1 MVAHLLFSEVNYLK
15 SIRLMMKSGEAR
27 AGILFIL
34 PFFIGF
40 LIFNILPIIYAL
52 FISFVDYNTLKPS
65 FNFIGFDNFV
75 RVFHDQIALN
85 AYLKSLIY
93 TLLYVPGVIIVSF
106 LVSVVLNRKF
116 HWRPVSRTM
125 ILIPYVANVVAIAM
139 VWSIILDPYDG
150 PINALLHLIGISNPP
165 MWLGGVG
172 SSLPTIALINVWQ
185 SIAFQTIVFLA
196 ALQGVPK
203 ELYEASELDG
213 AGKWRQMINI
223 TIPLVSPTTFFL
235 VITSIIG
242 SFQNYASVRA
252 LTNGG
257 PGVSSRVIS
266 LNIYEEAFTYNRYS
280 YAAAQAILLFV
291 IILIVTIIQWKGQK
305 KWVHY

>member
-1 MVAHLLFSEVNYLK
+1 MK
-15 SIRLMMKSGEAR
+15 SIRLMMKSGEAK
-27 AGILFIL
+27 AGILFVL

-93 TLLYVPGVIIVSF
+93 TLFYVPGVIIVSF

-125 ILIPYVANVVAIAM
+125 ILVPYVANVVAIAM

-150 PINALLHLIGISNPP
+150 PVNAFLHLIGISNPP

>member
-1 MVAHLLFSEVNYLK
+1 MVAHLLFSEVNHLK
-15 SIRLMMKSGEAR
+15 SIRQMMKSGEAK
-27 AGILFIL
+27 AGILFVL

-93 TLLYVPGVIIVSF
+93 TLFYVPGVIIISF

-150 PINALLHLIGISNPP
+150 PINALLHMIGISNPP

-280 YAAAQAILLFV
+280 YAAAQAIILFV